1 MAVTSSG
8 HRQLLERAFGHRGLP
23 DDADSL
29 LEQSLRPRGPSMLL
43 DLGSDVGMCPGAI
56 VVDAGCRDGT
66 HARALAG
73 RYHCRVIG
81 VDLVDVGLG
90 GEDVT
95 FVQGDLEALPFADG
109 VVDAVWSRDTLECL
123 EDAARAIAEFARVLR
138 IGGGVMLHGS
148 CATERLEP
156 QERARLFAALA
167 IAPDSV
173 DRARIETAIADADFA
188 VVGSERISPEWAEND
203 LERGGEVL
211 VPSML
216 TIARMTRH
224 EDRFVEA
231 LGREWYERILA
242 WAQWIPYL
250 VLGKLE
256 ARVWLLHKRAA

>member
-1 MAVTSSG
+1 MTSSG
-8 HRQLLERAFGHRGLP
+8 HRAQLERAFGRRGLP
-23 DDADSL
+23 DEAEALLDESL
-29 LEQSLRPRGPSMLL
+29 HPRGPSMLL
-43 DLGSDVGMCPGAI
+43 DLGGSVGMGEGAV

-66 HARALAG
+66 HARALAR
-73 RYHCRVIG
+73 RYGCRVVG
-81 VDLVDVGLG
+81 VDLVDVGFG
-90 GEDVT
+90 GSGPAM
-95 FVQGDLEALPFADG
+95 FVQGDLEALPLADG
-109 VVDAVWSRDTLECL
+109 SVDAVWSRDTLECL
-123 EDAARAIAEFARVLR
+123 EDAAGAIGEFARVLR
-138 IGGGVMLHGS
+138 IGGGVMLHGI

-167 IAPDSV
+167 IAPASV
-173 DRARIETAIADADFA
+173 DRARIEAAIADADFA

-203 LERGGEVL
+203 LEQGGEVL

-224 EDRFVEA
+224 EDRFVDA